1 MTHRSL
7 YKGRRF
13 DKEGTLS
20 ASSSRATSAVGTPI
34 RSDDS
39 DYESDHDEG
48 ELLKIEEILRDKL
61 TNLSQQEM
69 GEMAKEDRISAGD
82 RRQYE
87 AHQLNNKRIQENSSI
102 NDIIKSLTFSRTDIS
117 SRSRELL
124 LAQLYKV
131 VVSRPLVVYN
141 EENVGNRLNYVDED
155 TVNTLIGQFTN
166 GNYRRAVEFQY
177 LYRSLIAL
185 ICSDIDEFGALIS
198 NDDLL
203 TKIEHLIAEPTN
215 SIVTAEN
222 KSSVILGYTALTVV
236 LHNGSSSFGVD
247 DKVNMLMEVAEGY
260 SASALA
266 LQKEVEQGDREHSTF
281 ITDKNLDKKL
291 VNEANAKVVAEASV
305 AVAALHGVGCLLT
318 LLRRGEYLNEISEDL
333 MIKLVPLLDNDE
345 NRDIAKAAGRTIAII
360 YELYDYGTG
369 GANDGAEEEGEDED
383 YNLNSPYYE
392 QESLISILTRLLNL
406 SSKKVSK
413 KDKKEISSV
422 FRNII
427 NTIETY
433 TDGHKRDQ
441 VYKKTE
447 EGIEL
452 LNTCIDSINIKLSK
466 YKQLKINSWYLASRL
481 RHLKWCFSFGL
492 HSQLVAN
499 ESIRDVLKEPDN
511 EYSYGSHGVEIDD
524 IEDRELLHE
533 YVSQKHSTDEKS
545 RHERRKKER
554 MAKIDDQLDGLNL
567 NT

>member
-1 MTHRSL
+1 MSHRSL
-7 YKGRRF
+7 YKGKRF
-13 DKEGTLS
+13 DKEGTS
-20 ASSSRATSAVGTPI
+20 SPSSSRAHSAIGTPL

-39 DYESDHDEG
+39 DYESDYEEG
-48 ELLKIEEILRDKL
+48 ELLKIEEILREKL
-61 TNLSQQEM
+61 TNLNQQDM
-69 GEMAKEDRISAGD
+69 GEVAKEDRISSGD

-87 AHQLNNKRIQENSSI
+87 AHQLNNKRIQENSNI
-102 NDIIKSLTFSRTDIS
+102 NEIIKSLTFSRTDIS

-124 LAQLYKV
+124 LAQLYKL
-131 VVSRPLVVYN
+131 VVSKPLVIYN

-155 TVNTLIGQFTN
+155 TVNTLINQFTS
-166 GNYRRAVEFQY
+166 GNYRSELEFQY

-185 ICSDIDEFGALIS
+185 VCSDIDEFGALIS
-198 NDDLL
+198 SDLL
-203 TKIEHLIAEPTN
+203 SKIQHLITEPTN

-222 KSSVILGYTALTVV
+222 KSSIILGYTALTLV

-247 DKVNMLMEVAEGY
+247 DRVNMLMEIAEGY

-281 ITDKNLDKKL
+281 ITDKNLDKEL

-305 AVAALHGVGCLLT
+305 AVAAIHGVGCLLT

-333 MIKLVPLLDNDE
+333 VVKLVPLLDNDE
-345 NRDIAKAAGRTIAII
+345 NRDIAKAAGRTIAVI
-360 YELYDYGTG
+360 YELYDYG
-369 GANDGAEEEGEDED
+369 NSDEEDGEDDD
-383 YNLNSPYYE
+383 YNLNAPYYE

-433 TDGHKRDQ
+433 TDSSKRQQ
-441 VYKKTE
+441 VYKRTE

-452 LNTCIDSINIKLSK
+452 LNNCVDTINIKLSK
-466 YKQLKINSWYLASRL
+466 YKQLKVNSWYLATRL

-499 ESIRDVLKEPDN
+499 ETIRDVLKEPDN
-511 EYSYGSHGVEIDD
+511 EYSYGGSHGIDVDD
-524 IEDRELLHE
+524 IEDHEILHE
-533 YVSQKHSTDEKS
+533 YMDQKHSTDEKL

-554 MAKIDDQLDGLNL
+554 MAKIDDQLEGLNL
-567 NT
+567 NK

>member
-1 MTHRSL
+1 MSHRSL
-7 YKGRRF
+7 YKGKRF
-13 DKEGTLS
+13 DKEGTS
-20 ASSSRATSAVGTPI
+20 SPSSSRAHSAIGTPL

-39 DYESDHDEG
+39 DYESDYEEG
-48 ELLKIEEILRDKL
+48 ELLKIEEILREKL
-61 TNLSQQEM
+61 TNLNQQDM
-69 GEMAKEDRISAGD
+69 GEVAKEDRISSGD

-87 AHQLNNKRIQENSSI
+87 AHQLNNKRIQENSNI
-102 NDIIKSLTFSRTDIS
+102 NEIIKPLTFSRTDIS

-124 LAQLYKV
+124 LAQLYKL
-131 VVSRPLVVYN
+131 VVSKPLVIYN

-155 TVNTLIGQFTN
+155 TVNTLINQFTS
-166 GNYRRAVEFQY
+166 GNYRSELEFQY

-185 ICSDIDEFGALIS
+185 VCSDIDEFGALIS
-198 NDDLL
+198 SDLL
-203 TKIEHLIAEPTN
+203 SKIQHLITEPTN

-222 KSSVILGYTALTVV
+222 KSSIILGYTALTLV

-247 DKVNMLMEVAEGY
+247 DRVNMLMEIAEGY

-305 AVAALHGVGCLLT
+305 AVAAIHGVGCLLT

-333 MIKLVPLLDNDE
+333 VVKLVPLLDNDE
-345 NRDIAKAAGRTIAII
+345 NRDIAKAAGRTIAVI
-360 YELYDYGTG
+360 YELYDYG
-369 GANDGAEEEGEDED
+369 NSDEEDGEDDD
-383 YNLNSPYYE
+383 YNLNAPYYE

-433 TDGHKRDQ
+433 TDSSKRQQ
-441 VYKKTE
+441 VYKRTE

-452 LNTCIDSINIKLSK
+452 LNNCVDTINIKLSK
-466 YKQLKINSWYLASRL
+466 YKQLKVNSWYLATRL

-499 ESIRDVLKEPDN
+499 ETIRDVLKEPDN
-511 EYSYGSHGVEIDD
+511 EYSYGGSHGIDVDD
-524 IEDRELLHE
+524 IEDHEILHE
-533 YVSQKHSTDEKS
+533 YMDQKHSTDEKL

-554 MAKIDDQLDGLNL
+554 MAKIDDQLEGLNL
-567 NT
+567 NK